1 MAKLLIV
8 DDELSMRQF
17 LTHLFQRDGH
27 AIRVAENGR
36 KAMAMLREQSADVII
51 SDVKMPDMGGIEL
64 LRAARELNPD
74 IEVIMMTAFANEQT
88 AHEAFLLGAFD
99 FVHKPFDNNLLKE
112 KVARALQKISI
123 VKEKQALQVENEA
136 LIKGQRARGQLGNI
150 IGRSDRMQSVYQM
163 IETVAQVQSTVLITG
178 ESGTGKELVA
188 RAIHDLSPRAQKPF
202 VSVNCGAF
210 TETLLESELFGYVKG
225 SFTGANANRKGLF
238 EAADQG
244 TIFLDEIG
252 EMSAAMQVKL
262 LRVLQERKVRP
273 VGAHEESEINTR
285 VIAATNRDLGMMV
298 KDATFREDLFYRI
311 AVIPMEL
318 PPLRERGS
326 DIPELA
332 EYFIGKYCQQTGRSI
347 TISSPAMRLL
357 EAYSWPGNVRE
368 LEHTI
373 ERAVA
378 LERTDMIQPERL
390 PEQVTNYSPIRIS
403 SDLQLPADG
412 INLTAHLDQL
422 EKTYVM
428 EALKRTEGNQTNA
441 ADLLKMSVR
450 SLRHLL
456 DKHGIR
462 GLTAQMRDER
472 RTDAVPRRR
481 ATDPYPRRRSED
493 GDDQAEDS
501 GQAAS
506 AGEAS

>member
-1 MAKLLIV
+1 MANLLIV

-27 AIRVAENGR
+27 AIRVRAKGR
-36 KAMAMLREQSADVII
+36 KAMAMLRQQPADVVI

-64 LRAARELNPD
+64 LRAARELRPD
-74 IEVIMMTAFANEQT
+74 IEFIMMTAFANVDT
-88 AHEAFLLGAFD
+88 AREAFLLGAFD
-99 FVHKPFDNNLLKE
+99 FIQKPFDNDLLKE
-112 KVARALQKISI
+112 IVSRALQKISL
-123 VKEKQALQVENEA
+123 VKKTQALQDENEA
-136 LIKGQRARGQLGNI
+136 LIKGQRARGKLGNI
-150 IGRSDRMQSVYQM
+150 IGQSERMQSVYQM

-178 ESGTGKELVA
+178 GSGTGKELVA

-202 VSVNCGAF
+202 VSINCGAF
-210 TETLLESELFGYVKG
+210 TETLLESELFGYIKG
-225 SFTGANANRKGLF
+225 SFTGATANRKGLF
-238 EAADQG
+238 EAANQG

-252 EMSAAMQVKL
+252 DMSTAMQVKL

-273 VGAHEESEINTR
+273 VGAHAETEVDTR
-285 VIAATNRDLGMMV
+285 VIAATNRDLSALV
-298 KDATFREDLFYRI
+298 KDGGFREDLFYRVS
-311 AVIPMEL
+311 VIPIEL
-318 PPLRERGS
+318 PLLRERGA
-326 DIPELA
+326 DIAELT
-332 EYFIGKYCQQTGRSI
+332 EHFIKKFCAQTGRALSI
-347 TISSPAMRLL
+347 SAPAMRLL

-378 LERTDMIQPERL
+378 LEKTDTIQPERL
-390 PEQVTNYSPIRIS
+390 PEQITNYSQTRIS
-403 SDLQLPADG
+403 SELQLPSEG

-422 EKTYVM
+422 EKTYVL
-428 EALKRTEGNQTNA
+428 EALKRTDGNQTNA

-472 RTDAVPRRR
+472 RHSESIPRRR
-481 ATDPYPRRRSED
+481 SADPYPRRRDEDFDEGTSE
-493 GDDQAEDS
+493 
-501 GQAAS
+501 QAAS
-506 AGEAS
+506 ASEGS